1 MSVALG
7 RCAAERRP
15 QRARP
20 RLRRL
25 RSAGLSFRGLGFA
38 FDPCRAPSAASAALA
53 RTGARLRASRQMK
66 NEIPPR
72 TTSAPIAIAITPGP
86 LSPLSVPFV
95 FVVLMVGVVVVGN
108 GAEDGGSPGVNGL
121 VAPCA

>member
-38 FDPCRAPSAASAALA
+38 FDPCRAPSAASAAAA

-66 NEIPPR
+66 NEMPPR
-72 TTSAPIAIAITPGP
+72 TTSAPIAIAIAPVP
-86 LSPLSVPFV
+86 LSPLSLL
-95 FVVLMVGVVVVGN
+95 VLVLLTVGVDVVVVVTAGCGN
-108 GAEDGGSPGVNGL
+108 PRANGL
-121 VAPCA
+121 VVTP